1 MNPYKS
7 IIVANNT
14 LNLKLSNEQAIFVTD
29 IHNTLGDGIDNQLIR
44 VENKKHEEYF
54 DKLIEDFDYNQ
65 TYAKKSNDL
74 IL

>member
-65 TYAKKSNDL
+65 TYTKKSNDL
-74 IL
+74 VL